1 MELPLLP
8 PVQWCLAMT
17 TSVGLLGSATMVR
30 GKLKPQRRT
39 KRAHSQGLNV
49 EELFNTKDTS
59 SNLADYGRQ
68 LVDTGDRFL
77 AARVLE
83 QSVRNWVEEKEL
95 EKEQSKASPGTGPLS
110 VSPSRGQSN
119 KKMLQRIEKQL
130 APEDPEL
137 AGVVH
142 LMMHM
147 LVRNKDWS
155 NVISMADFILENEDL
170 CHQLTE
176 GDRDHLRLRK
186 AVASHM
192 LELRKSFGTGL
203 AFDQVK
209 THFQEAHPGYHSK
222 LAASRGLKHLAF
234 LEQQA
239 AAAEQKVRT
248 TKCKFLPILPETTPG
263 R

>member
-1 MELPLLP
+1 
-8 PVQWCLAMT
+8 
-17 TSVGLLGSATMVR
+17 
-30 GKLKPQRRT
+30 
-39 KRAHSQGLNV
+39 
-49 EELFNTKDTS
+49 
-59 SNLADYGRQ
+59 
-68 LVDTGDRFL
+68 GDRFL